1 MEFCPTLGMTGD
13 YLTKALQGCQF
24 FRFRNI
30 IICICEDEIP
40 SYNLSGR
47 SFLEKQKIKIKGEKE
62 ESTRR

>member
-30 IICICEDEIP
+30 IIGVHEDDI
-40 SYNLSGR
+40 SS
-47 SFLEKQKIKIKGEKE
+47 
-62 ESTRR
+62 